1 VAHPTSPGEAHPLD
15 PAGIAHRQFASA
27 RRGFD
32 SGEVRVYL
40 QHLATAVAAL
50 QAREAELLAR
60 AQKAEARAHD
70 AERLDEHR
78 LVELLGEETARV
90 LAASRDA
97 AADIKQKA
105 QEAAARLISEANDHA
120 HQVRAEGETAI
131 AAQRVEML
139 AEVEELRREAA
150 SELDRRR
157 AEGRETLA
165 EMLRE
170 ATAQA
175 ESLRHAGD
183 QARQKAMDDA
193 EVIRAEAE
201 EEGRRLVAEAQ
212 VVRERML
219 RDLARRRRA
228 AREQLERLHA
238 ARDRLLAAYEVVR
251 RTVAEATTE
260 LQVALPEAKI
270 AGDQAM
276 RRVLAEPEPTVE
288 DLEAEVS
295 MARIAGLLDPLPP
308 VGEARHREPEPA
320 GPGPEPGLLTGDAGD
335 IAAAGGSEPE
345 LLTGDASDVWAEARR
360 REPELLTGD
369 AGDVGATGVA
379 AEPRWSGGPE
389 AQQRTGDASDVRA
402 ADWPEPDPELLTGD
416 AGHAGEVGASAE
428 PREPDEPEE
437 ISLEPA
443 LTPEVG
449 PPATHPLDVPAVLT
463 GDDDLSVR
471 PAAEPERWEEPEPEP
486 EPLEDAEPPG
496 PDLDELFARLRQ
508 GRDQPADVDVGPEP
522 GPPIN
527 GVSPL
532 GGQGGETAEQALV
545 GATASADMDRRP
557 AEAGEAVEIQPDDR
571 PWPTSV
577 TVQAATPAESML
589 PSNGRAVA
597 PTATASARQVDEV
610 EAATGPPEG
619 ADDTDGDTVVLRRR
633 DETLTAIERDMGRLL
648 KRALADE
655 QNEVLDLLR
664 RTKPTGVD
672 DLLPAAEDH
681 AERYADAARDE
692 LDAAAN
698 WGAIHVAEAE
708 EPPPPA
714 ETGCEALAADLG
726 RAVVQPLRE
735 RIGRSFVET
744 GGDLTEVTDRLRAL
758 YREWK
763 GQRIA
768 EAVRHFTVAAYTQ
781 GAYAALPDGTPLR
794 WLVDRSGA
802 PCPDADDN
810 ALAGRVRKG
819 DAFPTGDHCPPAHP
833 GCRCLVIRETS

>member
-40 QHLATAVAAL
+40 QQLAAAVAAL

-165 EMLRE
+165 EMRRE

-175 ESLRHAGD
+175 ESLRQAGD

-201 EEGRRLVAEAQ
+201 EEGRQLVAEAQ

-308 VGEARHREPEPA
+308 VGQTRHREPEPA
-320 GPGPEPGLLTGDAGD
+320 GHGPEPGLLTGDAGD

-345 LLTGDASDVWAEARR
+345 LLTGDASDI
-360 REPELLTGD
+360 
-369 AGDVGATGVA
+369 GAAGVA

-389 AQQRTGDASDVRA
+389 AEQLTGDASDVRA
-402 ADWPEPDPELLTGD
+402 ADWPEPEPELLTGD
-416 AGHAGEVGASAE
+416 AGQAGDVGPSAE
-428 PREPDEPEE
+428 PREPDESEE
-437 ISLEPA
+437 FSLEPA

-471 PAAEPERWEEPEPEP
+471 PAAEPEPWEEPEPER
-486 EPLEDAEPPG
+486 EPPDDAEPPG
-496 PDLDELFARLRQ
+496 PDVDELFARLRQ

-527 GVSPL
+527 GVSPA
-532 GGQGGETAEQALV
+532 GGQGGKTAEQALV

-557 AEAGEAVEIQPDDR
+557 AEAGEAVEIQPDGR
-571 PWPTSV
+571 PRRTSV
-577 TVQAATPAESML
+577 TVQAATPAESM
-589 PSNGRAVA
+589 PPANGRAVA
-597 PTATASARQVDEV
+597 PTATTSARQVDEV

-619 ADDTDGDTVVLRRR
+619 ADDPDGDTVILRRR